1 VKTGPWRLIFLGTP
15 QFAVPS
21 LSALLKAGEDIV
33 AVITQP
39 DQPRGRGQK
48 VTPSPVKELALKHG
62 LPVLQP
68 RKIKD
73 PEFVATLKDMA
84 PELMIVTAY
93 GRILTHEMLAIPS
106 EGVLNVHPSLL
117 PRHRGSAPVNWTLIR
132 GDEET
137 GVTIMWMAFEVDAGP
152 LFLQKRVPIA
162 SEENAGSLATKLSEE
177 GGALLVEALEKLRRG
192 EGVKITQPETGIT
205 YAPPI
210 TAEMR
215 LIHWE
220 QPAAEV
226 AGWIRGLDP
235 KPGAYT
241 MWRGKRLGL
250 FGARREKAQGHVAA
264 PGTVLGMI
272 DGRLEIAC
280 GQGTMSLGELQQAG
294 HKRLAVE
301 EFLRGQNLSGQ
312 VLGYN

>member
-1 VKTGPWRLIFLGTP
+1 MGTP

-21 LSALLKAGEDIV
+21 LAALLEAGEDIV

-39 DQPRGRGQK
+39 DRPRGRGKK
-48 VTPSPVKELALKHG
+48 VSPSPVKELALEHG

-68 RKIKD
+68 AKLKD
-73 PEFVATLKDMA
+73 PEFVATLRSLA
-84 PELMIVTAY
+84 PELMVVIAY
-93 GRILTHEMLAIPS
+93 GRILTREILAIP
-106 EGVLNVHPSLL
+106 GVGPLNVHASLL
-117 PRHRGSAPVNWTLIR
+117 PRHRGSAPINWALIR

-137 GVTIMWMAFEVDAGP
+137 GVTIMWMAAEVDAGAI
-152 LFLQKRVPIA
+152 FLQKRAPILP
-162 SEENAGSLATKLSEE
+162 EDNAGTLAARLAEE

-192 EGVKITQPETGIT
+192 EGIKIAQPDAGIT

-215 LIHWE
+215 LIRWE

-241 MWRGKRLGL
+241 IYQEKRLGL
-250 FGARREKAQGHVAA
+250 FGARVEKAHGRVAA
-264 PGTVLGMI
+264 PGTVLGVT
-272 DGRLEIAC
+272 DGRLTVAC
-280 GQGTMSLGELQQAG
+280 GQGTVSLRELQQAG

-301 EFLRGQNLSGQ
+301 EFLRGQNLFGQ
-312 VLGYN
+312 VLG